1 MTIRE
6 TYSDVLA
13 TIDNEYER
21 CELFDTE
28 RADVVDNVDNVKREL
43 NRKLMLANKYG
54 YDEYADELARLLEKL
69 DVFRK
74 ARK

>member
-28 RADVVDNVDNVKREL
+28 RADIVDNVETVKREL
-43 NRKLMLANKYG
+43 NRKMALANKYG
-54 YDEYADELARLLEKL
+54 YD
-69 DVFRK
+69 
-74 ARK
+74 